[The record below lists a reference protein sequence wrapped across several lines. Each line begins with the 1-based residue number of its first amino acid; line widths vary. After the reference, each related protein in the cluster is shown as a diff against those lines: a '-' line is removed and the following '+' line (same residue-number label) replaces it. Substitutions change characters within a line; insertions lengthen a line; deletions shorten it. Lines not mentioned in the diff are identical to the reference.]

1 MVYATRSD
9 RPMISTKPIKRTRKK
24 HGRLEQ
30 IKEFLA
36 SRNSTFQDDAS
47 EEKTITEK
55 AAGE

>member
-1 MVYATRSD
+1 MVYAIRSN
-9 RPMISTKPIKRTRKK
+9 RPMISTKPVKRTRKK

-47 EEKTITEK
+47 EERTVTKK
-55 AAGE
+55 V

>member
-47 EEKTITEK
+47 EKK
-55 AAGE
+55 L